1 MLSVKESVVSTLGDV
16 AFPDNL
22 TRLRHQRGLTQQ
34 ALANAAHI
42 HVTQLRRYEAGTSQP
57 TLDVL
62 RRIATTLTTSI
73 DALAND
79 DETLPTDLRHHL
91 QAINQL
97 DPDEQAAIRTLI
109 EATLL
114 RHQARRLAG

>member
-1 MLSVKESVVSTLGDV
+1 MVNLV

-22 TRLRHQRGLTQQ
+22 TRHRQQRGLTQQ
-34 ALANAAHI
+34 ALADAANI

-62 RRIATTLTTSI
+62 RRLATTLTTSI
-73 DALAND
+73 DSLAND
-79 DETLPTDLRHHL
+79 DEALPTDLRHHL
-91 QAINQL
+91 EAINQL
-97 DPDEQAAIRTLI
+97 DPDEQHAIRTLI

-114 RHQARRLAG
+114 RHQARKLAS

>member
-1 MLSVKESVVSTLGDV
+1 MFSVKERGDPTLGDV

-22 TRLRHQRGLTQQ
+22 TRLRNQRGLTQQ
-34 ALANAAHI
+34 ALADAAGI
-42 HVTQLRRYEAGTSQP
+42 HVTQIRRYEAGTSQP

-62 RRIATTLTTSI
+62 RRIAVTLTSSI
-73 DALAND
+73 DALAD
-79 DETLPTDLRHHL
+79 DAENLPTDLRHHL
-91 QAINQL
+91 AAINQL

-114 RHQARRLAG
+114 RHQARHLAG

>member
-1 MLSVKESVVSTLGDV
+1 MFQLV

-22 TRLRHQRGLTQQ
+22 TRIRHQRGLTQQ
-34 ALANAAHI
+34 ALANAAGI

-57 TLDVL
+57 TLDAL
-62 RRIATTLTTSI
+62 QRIANNLATSI
-73 DALAND
+73 DSLANND
-79 DETLPTDLRHHL
+79 NQLPPDLKHHL
-91 QAINQL
+91 AALNQL

-114 RHQARRLAG
+114 RHQARKLAG